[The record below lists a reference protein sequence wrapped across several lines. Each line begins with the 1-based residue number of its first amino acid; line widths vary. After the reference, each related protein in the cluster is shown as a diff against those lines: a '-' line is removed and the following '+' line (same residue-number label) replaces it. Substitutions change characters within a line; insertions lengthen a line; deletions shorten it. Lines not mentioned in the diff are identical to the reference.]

1 MKMMK
6 TINRNWLIS
15 LALIVCYLTMSPV
28 KAQEVNV
35 SADVV
40 SQYVWRGL
48 ECGSGVAWN
57 VVVHRCSLHS
67 AWVSR
72 TSVSRHG
79 VV

>member
-40 SQYVWRGL
+40 FNNESCKGTRSK
-48 ECGSGVAWN
+48 CF
-57 VVVHRCSLHS
+57 C
-67 AWVSR
+67 
-72 TSVSRHG
+72 
-79 VV
+79 